1 MQFNQNLQDA
11 AELLPPVVL
20 EMVNQVGFADTEKIV
35 QIFGVSFCFT
45 DGAVYFPKLAAL
57 IGRESAVK
65 LRRYFQS
72 EVLYIPRCQAA
83 LRMLRNQ
90 QFQADF
96 YYLTEEMHK
105 SARLAMLELCPK
117 YNISDRYGWKI
128 ITSHSSSPS
137 FGVQACL
144 F

>member
-1 MQFNQNLQDA
+1 MQFSQNLQDF

-20 EMVNQVGFADTEKIV
+20 EMVKQVGFADTEKIV
-35 QIFGVSFCFT
+35 QTFGGVSFCFT
-45 DGAVYFPKLAAL
+45 DGAVYFPKLVAL

-72 EVLYIPRCQAA
+72 EVLYIPRCQVA

-96 YYLTEEMHK
+96 YYLTEEMNK

-117 YNISDRYGWKI
+117 YQISDRYGWKI
-128 ITSHSSSPS
+128 ININYPIPT
-137 FGVQACL
+137 QASL